1 MRIET
6 CYFCSSPCYPGHG
19 IMFVRNDSKTFR
31 FCRSKCHSKFK
42 KKSNPRK
49 VKWTKVYRKTAG
61 KEMSIDTTFEFE
73 KRRNRP
79 VKYDRDM
86 MEKTLSAIE
95 RVNEIQTVR
104 EQRYY
109 DNRMKDTA
117 KEKKFIARN
126 EIESSIELIAPAV
139 SNREAVMK
147 HIVDS
152 ARLRVASRKKG
163 TKLKLL
169 NSIVQSDHNPDVLP
183 QHSMTNDNDVDMEE

>member
-19 IMFVRNDSKTFR
+19 VMFIRNDSKTFR

-79 VKYDRDM
+79 IKYDRDM
-86 MEKTLSAIE
+86 MGKTISAIE

-104 EQRYY
+104 EQRFYN
-109 DNRMKDTA
+109 NRMKDTI
-117 KEKKFIARN
+117 KEKKVIARN
-126 EIESSIELIAPAV
+126 EIEKSIELIAPYVA
-139 SNREAVMK
+139 NREAVMK
-147 HIVDS
+147 NIVDS
-152 ARLRVASRKKG
+152 ARLRVASRKRG
-163 TKLKLL
+163 TGSRMKLL
-169 NSIVQSDHNPDVLP
+169 NTIKEQQND
-183 QHSMTNDNDVDMEE
+183 TNDDMDE